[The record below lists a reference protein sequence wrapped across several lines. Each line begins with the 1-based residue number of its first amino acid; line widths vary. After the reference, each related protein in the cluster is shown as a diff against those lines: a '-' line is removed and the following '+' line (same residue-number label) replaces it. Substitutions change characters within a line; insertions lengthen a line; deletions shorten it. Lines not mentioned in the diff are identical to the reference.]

1 MKLNEKQKCNK
12 EREREKKRHRKIK
25 DSTEAIKNMQS
36 RRERKNLTI
45 INTSKKKK
53 SCNFGKINFRFEQK

>member
-1 MKLNEKQKCNK
+1 MRNKNTIKK
-12 EREREKKRHRKIK
+12 EREREKSQRKIK
-25 DSTEAIKNMQS
+25 DSTEAFKNMQS

-45 INTSKKKK
+45 INTSKKNL

>member
-12 EREREKKRHRKIK
+12 ERERGKKSQRKIK

-45 INTSKKKK
+45 INRSKKK
-53 SCNFGKINFRFEQK
+53 